1 MAIDPICG
9 MTVNEATA
17 LSLEYEGS
25 TFYFCCDHCRKKFQ
39 RERGVR
45 PSGTEE
51 GGCCERPLKAP
62 AGAQKTE
69 GAVTAYF
76 CPMCPGVASNGAGDC
91 PKCGMALERN
101 PLWAGLHDIDV
112 YYTCPMHPQVRRNSP
127 GSCPECG
134 MALELVIPGADSGSP
149 EDPEARNME
158 VRLRVAA
165 SFALPVFLLAMA
177 HWIPGINR
185 GVDPDSDVSRWLQF
199 LFSIPVVFWA
209 GLPLF
214 VRGARSIAFRLP
226 NMFTLIF
233 MGVGA
238 AFFYSALALLTPGLF
253 PHTMQHGGKV
263 PVYFEAAAVI
273 VALVLLGQVL
283 ELRARRRTGTA
294 IRALLNL
301 VPPAARLVT
310 PDGDAE
316 IPLGRV
322 KPGDLL
328 RVVPGTRI
336 PVDGVLT
343 DGHSSVDEAMVTGES
358 IPVEKCVG
366 DKVTGGTLN
375 GSGSFVMRA
384 EHVGRESLLGRI
396 IDMVA
401 EAQRSRAPIQ
411 GVADKVA
418 ALFVPGVLA
427 VAVVTFLS
435 WFCFGPDP
443 GVSHAIINAVAVLI
457 IACPCALGLATP
469 MSIMVGIGRG
479 ARDGVLIKNAET
491 LERLERVDT
500 VIIDKTGTLTEGKPV
515 LTDVLPES
523 GFESGECLS
532 LAASL
537 EQGSEHPL
545 AAAIVEGA
553 RDRGV
558 SIHPVEEF
566 QSTTSSGIE
575 GRVLNRRVVLGKPD
589 FLRSRGVSDLERMEG
604 LAGELQGDSKT
615 TVYLGV
621 DGKAAGV
628 IAVSDPLK
636 PLAAESVRA
645 LRDLGLAL
653 VMLTGDTR
661 RTAEVVAKKLGI
673 DAFEA
678 EVDPAGKAGAVKKL
692 REAGK
697 TVVMAGD
704 GINDA
709 PALSAADVGIA
720 MGTGTDVAMQ
730 SAGITLVKGDLRGI
744 AMAVRLSRATMRN
757 IRQNMFFAFVY
768 NGIGVPVAA
777 GILYPFFG
785 VLLSPIIAGAAMS
798 FSSVSVIANALR
810 LTKVNL

>member
-1 MAIDPICG
+1 

-17 LSLEYEGS
+17 LSSAHEGS
-25 TFYFCCDHCRKKFQ
+25 TFYFCCDHCRKKFE
-39 RERGVR
+39 REREVR
-45 PSGTEE
+45 PSGAGE
-51 GGCCERPLKAP
+51 GGCCEPPLKAP

-69 GAVTAYF
+69 GAEAAYF
-76 CPMCPGVASNGAGDC
+76 CPMCPGVVSNEAGDC

-101 PLWAGLHDIDV
+101 PLWAGSHDVDA
-112 YYTCPMHPQVRRNSP
+112 YYTCPMHPQVRWDSP

-134 MALELVIPGADSGSP
+134 MALELVIPSTVQGSP

-158 VRLRVAA
+158 VRLEVAA
-165 SFALPVFLLAMA
+165 FFAVPVFLLAMA
-177 HWIPGINR
+177 HAVPGIHQWF
-185 GVDPDSDVSRWLQF
+185 DPDSGVSRWLQF

-226 NMFTLIF
+226 NMFTLIS
-233 MGVGA
+233 MGIGA
-238 AFFYSALALLTPGLF
+238 AFFYSTLALLVPGLF
-253 PHTMQHGGKV
+253 PHTMQYGGKV
-263 PVYFEAAAVI
+263 PVYFESAAVI
-273 VALVLLGQVL
+273 VTLVLLGQVL
-283 ELRARRRTGTA
+283 ESRARRRTGAA

-301 VPPAARLVT
+301 VPPTARLVT
-310 PDGDAE
+310 PEGDAE

-328 RVVPGTRI
+328 RVVPGNRI

-343 DGHSSVDEAMVTGES
+343 EGHSSVDEAMVTGES
-358 IPVEKCVG
+358 IPVEKCAG

-435 WFCFGPDP
+435 WLCFGPDP
-443 GVSHAIINAVAVLI
+443 GLSHAIINAVAVLI

-469 MSIMVGIGRG
+469 MSIMVGVGRG

-500 VIIDKTGTLTEGKPV
+500 LVIDKTGTLTEGKPV
-515 LTDVLPES
+515 LTDVLPAS
-523 GFESGECLS
+523 GFALEECLS

-545 AAAIVEGA
+545 AAAIVQGA

-558 SIHPVEEF
+558 SLHPVEAF
-566 QSTTSSGIE
+566 QSTISSGIE
-575 GRVLNRRVVLGKPD
+575 GRVLNRRVVLGKPG
-589 FLRSRGVSDLERMEG
+589 FLLSRGVSELGHMEG
-604 LAGELQGDSKT
+604 LAGEFQEERKT

-621 DGKAAGV
+621 DGKAAGI

-636 PLAAESVRA
+636 PSAAESVRE
-645 LRDLGLAL
+645 LRDLGLTL
-653 VMLTGDTR
+653 VMLTGDTQR
-661 RTAEVVAKKLGI
+661 AAEAVTERLGI

-678 EVDPAGKAGAVKKL
+678 EIDPVGKAGAVRKL

-697 TVVMAGD
+697 TVAMAGD

-709 PALSAADVGIA
+709 PAISEADVGIA
-720 MGTGTDVAMQ
+720 MGTGADVAVQ

-744 AMAVRLSRATMRN
+744 AMAIRLSRATMRN
-757 IRQNMFFAFVY
+757 IRENMFFAFVY

-810 LTKVNL
+810 LSKVKM